1 MHMPVVPLVLPLLP
15 VVLPLLVRLD
25 EAALLRTEAEP
36 DTPGT
41 VAGHTPDS
49 AVWRL

>member
-1 MHMPVVPLVLPLLP
+1 MHMPVVPLVLPLLL
-15 VVLPLLVRLD
+15 VVLPLLVLLD
-25 EAALLRTEAEP
+25 EAASLRTEAEP